1 MSVEDYVKQ
10 LYWEANPGSKL
21 KNETPFII
29 ATETTL
35 TNNMDYEDGQIRRMN
50 GSSKL
55 KGEGDLTGPQNP
67 LNTLD
72 LSEDSPIHPQDIR
85 TWRIKVDKAEGAQS
99 NKFIQ

>member
-21 KNETPFII
+21 KNETPFIV

-35 TNNMDYEDGQIRRMN
+35 TNNMEYEDGQIRRIN
-50 GSSKL
+50 GKL
-55 KGEGDLTGPQNP
+55 KGEDDLTAPYNP

-72 LSEDSPIHPQDIR
+72 LSDDSPIQPQDIR
-85 TWRIKVDKAEGAQS
+85 TWRIKVEKTEGVQD
-99 NKFIQ
+99 